1 MRQNATRADDL
12 KARSSRRAGPGG
24 VAPLSLVTQQ
34 RTVIGRLTASARR
47 SGRLAHGTARDPM
60 NHRRLGQSSGH
71 GSRKQPYGESLQHG
85 FLPSFACEFSLEA
98 GACQPRRRSSRGR
111 KPPTAAA
118 DWVLPNPKFNQSVP
132 PSSLPLPRRGRPIQR
147 RRRSRKSECSAEP
160 VGVREYGA
168 RREGRS
174 TVGP

>member
-12 KARSSRRAGPGG
+12 KARSSRRAGLGG

-71 GSRKQPYGESLQHG
+71 AVGSSPVAKVFST
-85 FLPSFACEFSLEA
+85 FSLEA
-98 GACQPRRRSSRGR
+98 GACQPRQRSSRGR